1 MKRILLGIALVAVL
15 LLSATSSGLAYQ
27 GSGGDLF
34 EEAGRT
40 VGILGVSQ
48 QTVIRSRNVNVH
60 FNLLPDAADVAGDQ
74 AAGSDLILNLF
85 ADVSYTAVFD
95 EMTSISPTSYSWAGH
110 LEGVKLSNV
119 NLVVDDGNMVGNIV
133 FPGGM
138 YSIRYQAN
146 GTHTIYELDPAAF
159 PPEEPSQSGRRDG
172 SPGMAAVDDD
182 AYQSLA
188 VGNVEDGSVIDVLV
202 VYTGDAETAA
212 GGSAAINT
220 LINLAI
226 AETNTGYAQSDIFT
240 RMRLVHTQKV
250 TYSEAAFNWFTTVN
264 RLRNNGDGYMDNV
277 HTLRNKYRADVVM
290 LLVANGA
297 YCGLAY
303 DIMNP
308 VSHAFNANAFAIT
321 NYSCATGYYSFGHE
335 AGHLQS
341 ARHDWYVDDTL
352 NSPYSFNHAL
362 VHPSVTPANHWRTV
376 MGYANDCIDSG
387 FGNCTRLLYW
397 SNPFNVYSGDVMGFE
412 QGTNTS
418 CTYLNLANPDC
429 DADNHRTLNQTAVTM
444 ANFRIA
450 ELEPLAPKGTIKDRT
465 PTYKWT
471 KKKNATQYQ
480 LQVTQNYVQIIN
492 VKMGSGVCIGVRCS
506 FTPA

>member
-1 MKRILLGIALVAVL
+1 MKRILIGIMFVAVL

-34 EEAGRT
+34 EEAGGT
-40 VGILGVSQ
+40 VGIMGVAE
-48 QTVIRSRNVNVH
+48 QTVIRSRNVNIR
-60 FNLLPDAADVAGDQ
+60 FDLLPDAADVAGDQ

-85 ADVSYTAVFD
+85 DDVPSFTAVLD
-95 EMTSISPTSYSWAGH
+95 ELISISPTSYSWAGH

-119 NLVVDDGNMVGNIV
+119 NLVVDDGNMAGNIV

-159 PPEEPSQSGRRDG
+159 PPEEPSQGGRMDG
-172 SPGMAAVDDD
+172 SAGTAALDDD
-182 AYQSLA
+182 EYESLA
-188 VGNVEDGSVIDVLV
+188 AGDVEDGSVIDIMV
-202 VYTGDAETAA
+202 VYTGAAETAA

-220 LINLAI
+220 LINLAV

-240 RMRLVHTQKV
+240 RMRLVHTEKV
-250 TYSEAAFNWFTTVN
+250 TYSEAGFDWFLTVN
-264 RLRNNGDGYMDNV
+264 RLRNTGDGYMDNV

-308 VSHAFNANAFAIT
+308 VSSAFKTDAFAIT
-321 NYSCATGYYSFGHE
+321 SQSCATGYYSFGHE

-341 ARHDWYVDDTL
+341 ARHDWYVDGTK

-362 VHPSVTPANHWRTV
+362 VHPSGTPANHWRTV
-376 MGYANDCIDSG
+376 MGYANDCVDSG

-397 SNPFNVYSGDVMGFE
+397 SNPFNTYNGDVMGFE
-412 QGTNTS
+412 KGTSTS
-418 CTYLNLANPDC
+418 CTAGNL
-429 DADNHRTLNQTAVTM
+429 
-444 ANFRIA
+444 
-450 ELEPLAPKGTIKDRT
+450 
-465 PTYKWT
+465 
-471 KKKNATQYQ
+471 
-480 LQVTQNYVQIIN
+480 
-492 VKMGSGVCIGVRCS
+492 
-506 FTPA
+506 